1 VSDEYQAEYQPLEQ
15 LLTTAEAAGLLGVNP
30 HTVAKWARDGLIEFV
45 LTPTGQR
52 RYRETTI
59 RDIISGKTKPK
70 RKGAT

>member
-1 VSDEYQAEYQPLEQ
+1 VSDDYQAEYQPLEQ
-15 LLTTAEAAGLLGVNP
+15 LLTTAEAAGLVGVNP
-30 HTVAKWARDGLIEFV
+30 HTMAKWARTGLIDFV

-70 RKGAT
+70 EKDVT